1 MGSLSLEEI
10 KKVELDALCELD
22 RVCKA
27 HGLSYFLAYGTLLGA
42 LRHQGFIPWD
52 DDVDVHMP
60 REDYE
65 RFYGLC
71 RDGALRDP
79 YRIASYRDGSSIYGF
94 LKLVDTRTVA
104 RETFVS
110 RGAPL
115 GLWVD
120 IIPLERLDITDPRL
134 RRTTR
139 RARRLLSWRFLAA
152 TDPRYA
158 ASSVARVI
166 KWLIYPLTRRIDPY
180 RVARRADELARAAN
194 AGGDV
199 RPEDV
204 RYAPLVDDVTDRNIL
219 SPEDLFPV
227 RRVSFEG
234 RTFDAPARAEN
245 VLSSYY
251 GDWRRIPT
259 VSERP
264 PAHLRQVTWAEG
276 IPGT

>member
-52 DDVDVHMP
+52 DDVDVHMT

-79 YRIASYRDGSSIYGF
+79 YRITSYRDGSSIYGF

-104 RETFVS
+104 KETFIDEKN
-110 RGAPL
+110 AQ

-120 IIPLERLDITDPRL
+120 VFPLERVDITDPGLPRV
-134 RRTTR
+134 RR
-139 RARRLLSWRFLAA
+139 RAARLLWWRSIAA

-158 ASSVARVI
+158 RSTAARLVKRVI
-166 KWLIYPLTRRIDPY
+166 HPFTRRLDQYGIAREADLLAQSANATG
-180 RVARRADELARAAN
+180 RVEPENLRYLVLVDDCAEFMPEDFSDARRA
-194 AGGDV
+194 
-199 RPEDV
+199 P
-204 RYAPLVDDVTDRNIL
+204 
-219 SPEDLFPV
+219 
-227 RRVSFEG
+227 FEG
-234 RTFDAPARAEN
+234 CAATGR
-245 VLSSYY
+245 
-251 GDWRRIPT
+251 
-259 VSERP
+259 
-264 PAHLRQVTWAEG
+264 
-276 IPGT
+276 

>member
-52 DDVDVHMP
+52 DDIDVYMP

-65 RFYGLC
+65 RFYELC

-104 RETFVS
+104 KETFIDEKN
-110 RGAPL
+110 AQ

-120 IIPLERLDITDPRL
+120 VFPLERVDITDPGLPRV
-134 RRTTR
+134 RR
-139 RARRLLSWRFLAA
+139 RAARLLWWRSIAA

-158 ASSVARVI
+158 RSTAARLVKRVI
-166 KWLIYPLTRRIDPY
+166 HPFTRRLDQYGIAREADLLAQSANATG
-180 RVARRADELARAAN
+180 RVEPENLRYLVLVDDCAEFMPEDFSDARRA
-194 AGGDV
+194 
-199 RPEDV
+199 P
-204 RYAPLVDDVTDRNIL
+204 
-219 SPEDLFPV
+219 
-227 RRVSFEG
+227 FEG
-234 RTFDAPARAEN
+234 RAFDVPVGAER
-245 VLSSYY
+245 VLEGYY
-251 GDWRRIPT
+251 GDWRRVPPAE
-259 VSERP
+259 ERP
-264 PAHLRQVTWAEG
+264 PAHLREVTWVGGAVHD
-276 IPGT
+276 

>member
-52 DDVDVHMP
+52 DDIDVHMP

-79 YRIASYRDGSSIYGF
+79 YRITSYRDGSSIYGF

-104 RETFVS
+104 KETFIDEKN
-110 RGAPL
+110 AQ

-120 IIPLERLDITDPRL
+120 VFPLERVDITDPGLPRV
-134 RRTTR
+134 RR
-139 RARRLLSWRFLAA
+139 RAERLLWWRSIAA

-158 ASSVARVI
+158 RSTAARLVKRVI
-166 KWLIYPLTRRIDPY
+166 HPFTRRLDQYGIAREADLLAQSANAMG
-180 RVARRADELARAAN
+180 RVEPENLRYLVLVDDCAEFMPEDFSDARRAPFVGCAF
-194 AGGDV
+194 DV
-199 RPEDV
+199 
-204 RYAPLVDDVTDRNIL
+204 
-219 SPEDLFPV
+219 PV
-227 RRVSFEG
+227 GAERVLEG
-234 RTFDAPARAEN
+234 
-245 VLSSYY
+245 YY
-251 GDWRRIPT
+251 GDWRRVPPAE
-259 VSERP
+259 ERP
-264 PAHLRQVTWAEG
+264 PAHLREVTWVGGAAHD
-276 IPGT
+276 

>member
-52 DDVDVHMP
+52 DDIDVHMP

-79 YRIASYRDGSSIYGF
+79 YGITSYRDGSSIYGF

-104 RETFVS
+104 KETFLDEKN
-110 RGAPL
+110 AQ

-120 IIPLERLDITDPRL
+120 VFPLERVDITDPGLPRV
-134 RRTTR
+134 RR
-139 RARRLLSWRFLAA
+139 RAARLLWRRSIAA

-158 ASSVARVI
+158 RSTAARLVKRVI
-166 KWLIYPLTRRIDPY
+166 HPFTRRLDQYGIAREADLLAQSANATG
-180 RVARRADELARAAN
+180 RVEPENLRYLVLVDDCAEFMPEDFSDARRA
-194 AGGDV
+194 
-199 RPEDV
+199 P
-204 RYAPLVDDVTDRNIL
+204 
-219 SPEDLFPV
+219 
-227 RRVSFEG
+227 FEG
-234 RTFDAPARAEN
+234 CAFDVPVGAER
-245 VLSSYY
+245 VLEGYY
-251 GDWRRIPT
+251 GDWRRVPPAE
-259 VSERP
+259 ERP
-264 PAHLRQVTWAEG
+264 PAHLREVTWVGGAVHD
-276 IPGT
+276 

>member
-79 YRIASYRDGSSIYGF
+79 YRITSYRDGSSIYGF

-104 RETFVS
+104 KETFIDEKN
-110 RGAPL
+110 AQ

-120 IIPLERLDITDPRL
+120 VFPLERVDITDPGLPRV
-134 RRTTR
+134 RR
-139 RARRLLSWRFLAA
+139 RAARLLWRRSIAA

-158 ASSVARVI
+158 RSTAARLVKRVI
-166 KWLIYPLTRRIDPY
+166 HPFTRRLDQYGIAREADLLAQSANATG
-180 RVARRADELARAAN
+180 RVEPENLRYLVLVDDCAEFMPEDFSDARRA
-194 AGGDV
+194 
-199 RPEDV
+199 P
-204 RYAPLVDDVTDRNIL
+204 
-219 SPEDLFPV
+219 
-227 RRVSFEG
+227 FEG
-234 RTFDAPARAEN
+234 RAFDVPVGAER
-245 VLSSYY
+245 VLEGYY
-251 GDWRRIPT
+251 GDWRRVPPAE
-259 VSERP
+259 ERP
-264 PAHLRQVTWAEG
+264 PAHLREVTWVGGAVHD
-276 IPGT
+276 

>member
-79 YRIASYRDGSSIYGF
+79 YRITSYRDGSSIYGF

-104 RETFVS
+104 KETFIDEKN
-110 RGAPL
+110 AQ

-120 IIPLERLDITDPRL
+120 VFPLERVDITDPGLPRV
-134 RRTTR
+134 RR
-139 RARRLLSWRFLAA
+139 RAARLLWWRSIAA

-158 ASSVARVI
+158 RSTAARLVKQVI
-166 KWLIYPLTRRIDPY
+166 HPFTRRLDQYGIAREADLLAQSANATG
-180 RVARRADELARAAN
+180 RVEPENLRYLVLVDDCAEFMPEDFSDARRA
-194 AGGDV
+194 
-199 RPEDV
+199 P
-204 RYAPLVDDVTDRNIL
+204 
-219 SPEDLFPV
+219 
-227 RRVSFEG
+227 FEG
-234 RTFDAPARAEN
+234 CAFDVPVGAER
-245 VLSSYY
+245 VLEGYY
-251 GDWRRIPT
+251 GDWRRVPPAE
-259 VSERP
+259 ERP
-264 PAHLRQVTWAEG
+264 PAHLREVTWVGGAVHD
-276 IPGT
+276 

>member
-79 YRIASYRDGSSIYGF
+79 YRITSYRDGSSIYGF

-104 RETFVS
+104 KETFIDEKN
-110 RGAPL
+110 AQ

-120 IIPLERLDITDPRL
+120 VFPLERVDITDPGLPRVRRRAARL
-134 RRTTR
+134 VKRVIHPFTR
-139 RARRLLSWRFLAA
+139 RLDQYGIAREADLLAQSANA
-152 TDPRYA
+152 TGRVEPENLRYLVLVDDCA
-158 ASSVARVI
+158 EFMPEDFS
-166 KWLIYPLTRRIDPY
+166 D
-180 RVARRADELARAAN
+180 ARRA
-194 AGGDV
+194 
-199 RPEDV
+199 P
-204 RYAPLVDDVTDRNIL
+204 
-219 SPEDLFPV
+219 
-227 RRVSFEG
+227 FEG
-234 RTFDAPARAEN
+234 CAFDVPVGAER
-245 VLSSYY
+245 VLEGYY
-251 GDWRRIPT
+251 GDWRRVPPAE
-259 VSERP
+259 ERP
-264 PAHLRQVTWAEG
+264 PAHLREVTWVGGAVHD
-276 IPGT
+276 

>member
-79 YRIASYRDGSSIYGF
+79 YRITSYRDGSSIYGF

-104 RETFVS
+104 KETFIDEKN
-110 RGAPL
+110 AQ

-120 IIPLERLDITDPRL
+120 VFPLERVDITDPGLPRV
-134 RRTTR
+134 RR
-139 RARRLLSWRFLAA
+139 RAARLLWWRSIAA

-158 ASSVARVI
+158 RSTAARLVKRVI
-166 KWLIYPLTRRIDPY
+166 HPFTRRLDQYGIARKADRLAQSANATG
-180 RVARRADELARAAN
+180 RVEPGNLRYLVLVDDCAEFMPEDFSDARRA
-194 AGGDV
+194 
-199 RPEDV
+199 P
-204 RYAPLVDDVTDRNIL
+204 
-219 SPEDLFPV
+219 
-227 RRVSFEG
+227 FEG
-234 RTFDAPARAEN
+234 CAFDVPVGAER
-245 VLSSYY
+245 VLEGYY
-251 GDWRRIPT
+251 GDWRRVPPAE
-259 VSERP
+259 ERP
-264 PAHLRQVTWAEG
+264 PAHLREVTWVAG
-276 IPGT
+276 AVHD

>member
-1 MGSLSLEEI
+1 MEEI

-52 DDVDVHMP
+52 DDIDVYMP

-79 YRIASYRDGSSIYGF
+79 YRITSYRDGSSIYGF

-104 RETFVS
+104 KETFIDEKN
-110 RGAPL
+110 AQ

-120 IIPLERLDITDPRL
+120 VFPLERVDITDPGLPRV
-134 RRTTR
+134 RR
-139 RARRLLSWRFLAA
+139 RAARLLWWRSIAA

-158 ASSVARVI
+158 RSTAARLVKRVI
-166 KWLIYPLTRRIDPY
+166 HPFTRRLDQYGIAREADLLAQSANATR
-180 RVARRADELARAAN
+180 RVEPENLRYLVLVDDCAEFMPEDFSDARRA
-194 AGGDV
+194 
-199 RPEDV
+199 P
-204 RYAPLVDDVTDRNIL
+204 
-219 SPEDLFPV
+219 
-227 RRVSFEG
+227 FEG
-234 RTFDAPARAEN
+234 CAFDVPVGAER
-245 VLSSYY
+245 VLEGYY
-251 GDWRRIPT
+251 GDWRRVPPAE
-259 VSERP
+259 ERP
-264 PAHLRQVTWAEG
+264 PAHLREVTWVGGAVHD
-276 IPGT
+276 